1 MKNEIGIIGN
11 GTHSKRIQNILKLKK
26 RKFFIKNSKNIKFKN
41 ELNKLHKSKAI
52 FIISPN
58 DTHFKYLQMFK

>member
-26 RKFFIKNSKNIKFKN
+26 RKF
-41 ELNKLHKSKAI
+41 L
-52 FIISPN
+52 
-58 DTHFKYLQMFK
+58 